1 MQREAFGFAAER
13 AGSRAGETA
22 TTERNYRG
30 CRIAAVTKQ
39 DFTKPVLATG
49 FVYPDSSAWKATTVE
64 TMARVGELSVG
75 EIRRRYLEG
84 DKPVSARVLNLLQRD
99 SRQGVRR
106 LLEALKRRYER
117 ERDERTRL
125 DAMRHFEQVLWKSGV
140 QDIAGVDE
148 VGVGPLAGPVVAAAV
163 VFPPGT
169 DIARVDDSKRL
180 DPATRDELAVEI
192 RAKASGVAVGAAS
205 VEEIDRLNI
214 YHAAL
219 LAMRRAV
226 EALPRRPQ
234 HVLVDAR
241 TVPGV
246 DIPQNT
252 FNKGDGINFSIAAA
266 SIIAKTE
273 RDRMMEALDR
283 DYPGY
288 GFATHK
294 GYGTPEHREAL
305 LRLGP
310 SAIHR
315 MSFPVIHELR
325 GEYSARFYV
334 LKRTFDAART
344 RRTLDEFEA
353 TLAAQAGEL
362 SQRECKKL
370 RLLVARRWKVV
381 R

>member
-1 MQREAFGFAAER
+1 
-13 AGSRAGETA
+13 
-22 TTERNYRG
+22 
-30 CRIAAVTKQ
+30 
-39 DFTKPVLATG
+39 
-49 FVYPDSSAWKATTVE
+49 
-64 TMARVGELSVG
+64 MARVGELSVD
-75 EIRRRYLEG
+75 EIRRRYVDSG
-84 DKPVSARVLNLLQRD
+84 KPVSARVLTSLQRD
-99 SRQGVRR
+99 PRHGVRR
-106 LLEALKRRYER
+106 LLEALKKRYER
-117 ERDERTRL
+117 EREERTRL
-125 DAMRHFEQVLWKSGV
+125 DAMRHFEQVLWKSGLN
-140 QDIAGVDE
+140 DIAGVDE

-192 RAKASGVAVGAAS
+192 RAKASGLAVGTAS

-266 SIIAKTE
+266 SIVAKTE

-283 DYPGY
+283 EYPGY

-294 GYGTPEHREAL
+294 GYGTPEHRDAL
-305 LRLGP
+305 SRLGP

-325 GEYSARFYV
+325 GEYSALFY
-334 LKRTFDAART
+334 LMKRTLDAART
-344 RRTLDEFEA
+344 RAALDEFEA
-353 TLAAQAGEL
+353 ALAAQAGEL
-362 SQRECKKL
+362 SEPECKKL

-381 R
+381 C